1 MKAESKKILKIA
13 LSFAL
18 AGVFVFFAFRGIDWA
33 SFAQDIRQT
42 RWIWVLA
49 FCVVSVGALIFRML
63 RWQALLRP
71 LHGGADAA
79 ESGSGGSA
87 AGAADGAD
95 GAGGKVSALRV
106 WDANNV
112 GNIVNVVIPGSGEF
126 VRCGYMTGGRA
137 SYDKVLGT
145 VVTERICD
153 VLAIVLLMAI
163 AILCGSE
170 QMKQF
175 FRTNIAGAAAGQL
188 SLLWVLAGVLLLLAA
203 GVWALWHF
211 RERNAFCGKIADKL
225 KGFAGGMTS
234 FVRMRKK
241 WLFII
246 YTIGIWTMYVLM
258 SYSIIKAMPELS
270 HLGAADALFLCAI
283 GNFASVIPV
292 PGGIGAYHY
301 LVALSLSGIYGVSW
315 ETGLLNAT
323 LNHELHAILI
333 LLLGAVSYVS
343 LTLQSRK
350 AAKKAM

>member
-87 AGAADGAD
+87 AGAADGA
-95 GAGGKVSALRV
+95 GGKVSALRV

-126 VRCGYMTGGRA
+126 VRCGYMTAGRA

-350 AAKKAM
+350 AAKKAV

>member
-33 SFAQDIRQT
+33 SFARDIRQT

-79 ESGSGGSA
+79 ESGSGSS
-87 AGAADGAD
+87 AADGAD

-126 VRCGYMTGGRA
+126 VRCGYMTAGRA

-175 FRTNIAGAAAGQL
+175 FRNNIAGAAAGQL

>member
-79 ESGSGGSA
+79 ERGSGGSA

-95 GAGGKVSALRV
+95 GKVSALRV

-126 VRCGYMTGGRA
+126 VRCGYMTAGGA

-350 AAKKAM
+350 AAKKAK

>member
-87 AGAADGAD
+87 AGGAD
-95 GAGGKVSALRV
+95 GKVSALRV

-211 RERNAFCGKIADKL
+211 REHNAFCGKIADKL

-333 LLLGAVSYVS
+333 LLLGAVSYIS

>member
-87 AGAADGAD
+87 AGGAD

-126 VRCGYMTGGRA
+126 VRCGYMTAGRA

-333 LLLGAVSYVS
+333 LLLGAVSYIS

>member
-33 SFAQDIRQT
+33 SFARDIRQT

-95 GAGGKVSALRV
+95 GKVSALRV

-175 FRTNIAGAAAGQL
+175 FRTNIAGAATGQL

-333 LLLGAVSYVS
+333 LLLGAVSYIS
-343 LTLQSRK
+343 LTLQNRK
-350 AAKKAM
+350 VTKKAM

>member
-87 AGAADGAD
+87 AGAADGA
-95 GAGGKVSALRV
+95 GGKVSALRV

-126 VRCGYMTGGRA
+126 VRCGYMTAGRA

-333 LLLGAVSYVS
+333 LLLGAVSYIS

>member
-33 SFAQDIRQT
+33 SFARDIRQT

-79 ESGSGGSA
+79 ESGSGSS
-87 AGAADGAD
+87 AADGAD

-126 VRCGYMTGGRA
+126 VRCGYMTAGRA

-175 FRTNIAGAAAGQL
+175 FRNNIAGAAAGQL

-270 HLGAADALFLCAI
+270 NLGAADALFLCAI